1 MPFLRISL
9 VVQWL
14 RLWASTIWSSCSIPG
29 WETKITH
36 AKWWGQNYRKQIVL
50 FYPYFLAEFLLNWRR
65 SIKKLNKEKEENSKS
80 LSGMGHLMITEARQ
94 TRIRNFTNL
103 IQGKVDLRHMNG
115 CFLTKKLHCQHNPPW
130 QASFR
135 GFNTRPFQ
143 KNLFYC
149 LTFDFLLLVGSP

>member
-9 VVQWL
+9 VVQGL

-103 IQGKVDLRHMNG
+103 IQGKVDLRHIKLATRS
-115 CFLTKKLHCQHNPPW
+115 FLFLCVSFLATRLVESNP
-130 QASFR
+130 Q
-135 GFNTRPFQ
+135 
-143 KNLFYC
+143 
-149 LTFDFLLLVGSP
+149 LLLWKVKS